1 MESQWGDYVFM
12 GPRVSIYTV
21 NHPIDAPA
29 RRQGYE
35 KAAPVTIGNGVWLGG
50 NTVIKPRVTIGNNVV
65 IGSGSVVMRDIP
77 SHSIAA
83 GNPARVIRP
92 ITETEERY
100 WQELLAD
107 YQADS
112 DTTG

>member
-1 MESQWGDYVFM
+1 M
-12 GPRVSIYTV
+12 G
-21 NHPIDAPA
+21 ND
-29 RRQGYE
+29 
-35 KAAPVTIGNGVWLGG
+35 VWLGG

-65 IGSGSVVMRDIP
+65 IGSGSVVTRDIP

-83 GNPARVIRP
+83 GNPARVIRT

-107 YQADS
+107 YQADP
-112 DTTG
+112 DTTE